1 MVKEKYYYST
11 GRRKTAVARV
21 KLYTEAG
28 TVVVNGRPL
37 EEISEGT
44 FISKVVTEP
53 FDVTKTAGQ
62 FRVMAKVSG
71 GGFSSQSEA
80 IRHGIARALTL
91 FDPELR
97 KPLKKAGLLT
107 RSFFGKY
114 FCFGFAAAIFIYVAV
129 NMSMVLGLL
138 PIVGSPL
145 PIMSYGGSSMMATM
159 IGLSIVMSSRIY
171 HKEIIT

>member
-1 MVKEKYYYST
+1 M
-11 GRRKTAVARV
+11 

-107 RSFFGKY
+107 RDPREKERKKY
-114 FCFGFAAAIFIYVAV
+114 
-129 NMSMVLGLL
+129 GLKRARKAEQY
-138 PIVGSPL
+138 SK
-145 PIMSYGGSSMMATM
+145 
-159 IGLSIVMSSRIY
+159 R
-171 HKEIIT
+171 